1 MGWEG
6 GQAHRDLKWRAVIVR
21 FYYGIKEDAIAFM
34 IGASEQSVYLWWKL
48 FDRTGDVERQV
59 LSPTCLL
66 QTLRSLSM

>member
-34 IGASEQSVYLWWKL
+34 IGASEQSVYLWKL
-48 FDRTGDVERQV
+48 FNWTGDVERQV
-59 LSPTCLL
+59 LSPARLL
-66 QTLRSLSM
+66 QMMCSSNR